1 MPMVEILCVEQPN
14 SNRDILKIFV
24 KLGLKSRTAW
34 NFWVQEKLL
43 FDSLLQYNHNVL
55 PGLDNNSE
63 FCTET

>member
-34 NFWVQEKLL
+34 NF
-43 FDSLLQYNHNVL
+43 
-55 PGLDNNSE
+55 
-63 FCTET
+63 

>member
-43 FDSLLQYNHNVL
+43 FDSLLQYNTIIMSF
-55 PGLDNNSE
+55 LD
-63 FCTET
+63 